1 MHMNRAHRRP
11 MSDRVTFALR
21 DFFDGVIR
29 VSSKLPHAHARRAS
43 CLVAKDIVYA
53 TPEGEP
59 QHLDV
64 IRARDAVGRQPA
76 LLYIHGGG
84 FAVCNKETHEIVTHQ
99 YAQMG
104 FTVFS
109 IDYRMTPEHRFPAA
123 FHDACAAIL
132 WVMEKGEDYGADVS
146 RIVIGGESAG
156 GNLTLAVTLAAS
168 YRDEDDAWARRVF
181 DAAPPIVAA
190 IPACGVLQVS
200 GMQRFWAQRRRTPV
214 TRAILSSVQREYLP
228 PVASITRPIL
238 WADPLLIIERKVL
251 DRPLPPIFTF
261 CGTRDVLVEDTQRL
275 GARLVSMS
283 SAHRCVLI
291 PGQNHAFHAMVW
303 RPVAQRLWA
312 QQYAFLMD
320 LLPDLNA
327 KWQGARMS

>member
-1 MHMNRAHRRP
+1 MNRAHRGR
-11 MSDRVTFALR
+11 MSEPVTFALR
-21 DFFDGVIR
+21 EFFDGVIR
-29 VSSKLPHAHARRAS
+29 ATSRLPHTQARRAS
-43 CLVAKDIVYA
+43 CVVEKDVVYS
-53 TPEGEP
+53 TPDGEA

-64 IRARDAVGRQPA
+64 VRARGAVGPQPA

-123 FHDACAAIL
+123 FHDACAALL
-132 WVMEKGEDYGADVS
+132 WVMEEGAAYGADVS
-146 RIVIGGESAG
+146 RIVVAGESAG
-156 GNLTLAVTLAAS
+156 ANLTLAVTAATA
-168 YRDEDDAWARRVF
+168 YRDEDDVWARRVF

-190 IPACGVLQVS
+190 IPACGVLQIS

-228 PVASITRPIL
+228 PLTSLTRPVL
-238 WADPLLIIERKVL
+238 WADPLLVVERKTL
-251 DRPLPPIFTF
+251 DRPLPPTFTF
-261 CGTRDVLVEDTQRL
+261 CGTRDVLVDDTRRL

-312 QQYAFLMD
+312 QQYAFLID
-320 LLPDLNA
+320 LLPDLNGR
-327 KWQGARMS
+327 WPGARMS

>member
-1 MHMNRAHRRP
+1 MNRAHQGR
-11 MSDRVTFALR
+11 MSEPVTFALR
-21 DFFDGVIR
+21 GLFDGVIR
-29 VSSKLPHAHARRAS
+29 TASKLPHAQSRRDA
-43 CLVAKDIVYA
+43 CAIEKNVVYS

-59 QHLDV
+59 QRLDV
-64 IRARDAVGRQPA
+64 IRARDAVGPQPA

-84 FAVCNKETHEIVTHQ
+84 FAVCNKETHEIVTYQ

-109 IDYRMTPEHRFPAA
+109 IDYRLTPEHRFPAA
-123 FHDACAAIL
+123 FHDACAALL
-132 WVMEKGEDYGADVS
+132 WVMEEGANYGADVS
-146 RIVIGGESAG
+146 RIVVAGESAG
-156 GNLTLAVTLAAS
+156 GNLALAVTVAAA
-168 YRDEDDAWARRVF
+168 YRDDGDEWAARVF

-214 TRAILSSVQREYLP
+214 TRAILASVQREYLP
-228 PVASITRPIL
+228 PLDAITRPIL
-238 WADPLLIIERKVL
+238 WADPLLVVERKVM
-251 DRPLPPIFTF
+251 DRPLPPTFTF
-261 CGTRDVLVEDTQRL
+261 CGTRDVLVDDTRRL
-275 GARLVSMS
+275 GARLASMS

-312 QQYAFLMD
+312 QQYAFLID

-327 KWQGARMS
+327 SWQGARMS